1 MTGTSPNLVLVPGS
15 ADGTDL
21 STSTT
26 VLHVCGSRSTVTKL
40 APIVSALAAR
50 KAFRQV
56 VVQTVQEHDRQV
68 TEKVIAD
75 LAFPAPDSYISVH
88 GHPHGLQTARVLA
101 AFEEQLLEIRPDIV
115 LVVGDTNATL
125 ACALA
130 ASKLG
135 IAIARVDGG
144 LRSFDWQAPEEIN
157 RVLTDRL
164 ADVLFTSSAEA
175 ADNLKGEGIG
185 EGRVYHVGNP
195 SIDSLR
201 RLERRA
207 RVLKTWK
214 ALGLRER
221 EYVLATLH
229 RPPNIDDPARLSAI
243 AAALERLAAAAPVV
257 FPVHPV
263 TRERLGDAQ
272 LAQLE
277 RAGVLCIGP
286 ASYLE
291 FVSLQAAAGAIVTD
305 SATVQEEASALGV
318 SCFTVHASTERPL
331 TITHGTNVLLG
342 DEAAEIADVRPAAHE
357 PTPSAIPLWD
367 GKAAERVADALVANY
382 ALMPGAA
389 GVH

>member
-1 MTGTSPNLVLVPGS
+1 MPRVARRTPRAYADAVP
-15 ADGTDL
+15 
-21 STSTT
+21 
-26 VLHVCGSRSTVTKL
+26 
-40 APIVSALAAR
+40 PIVRALEAR

-56 VVQTVQEHDRQV
+56 VVQTVHQHDREV
-68 TEKVIAD
+68 TEKVLSD
-75 LAFPAPDSYISVH
+75 LAFPAPDSSISVH
-88 GHPHGLQTARVLA
+88 GDPHGLQTAHVLA
-101 AFEEQLLEIRPDIV
+101 AFEEQLLEIRPDVV

-164 ADVLFTSSAEA
+164 ADVLFTSSVEA
-175 ADNLKGEGIG
+175 ADNLKAEGIG

-221 EYVLATLH
+221 EYVLVTLH
-229 RPPNIDDPARLSAI
+229 RPPNIDDAARLSAI
-243 AAALERLAAAAPVV
+243 GEALERLAGAAPVV

-263 TRERLGDAQ
+263 TRERLGAVQ
-272 LAQLE
+272 IERLE
-277 RAGVLCIGP
+277 RAGVLCLEP
-286 ASYLE
+286 ASYVE
-291 FVSLQAAAGAIVTD
+291 FLSLQAAAGAIVTD
-305 SATVQEEASALGV
+305 SATVQEEASALGI

-367 GKAAERVADALVANY
+367 GKSGERVADALVANY